1 MRFPASFDVLDMGR
15 LPPLISQTH
24 APHTALSHIDFFETI
39 DFDDEVIPLNIVHAP
54 NAALS
59 FSAII

>member
-1 MRFPASFDVLDMGR
+1 MGR